1 LSNIIKN
8 SQMKRSILLNAFLV
22 VTAVVGITFTAN
34 SQTYVISAGA
44 DSRDSVTVGSRAG
57 YRVTPDPTIVA
68 LSAIMNPSIFQ
79 WVFSSAAP
87 ILKPDGTAA
96 TLVSPGFY
104 SDTAISG
111 VMPVAAGTI
120 TVSVLERSQPKV
132 GTSCDGLVQTLNI
145 DVLPRATVTFTGTG
159 NGACSAQNYNIPV
172 NLTGFGPW
180 TVEYSITYTTF
191 AGVSSPPVTY
201 TIGGGT
207 AATLGTVSNHGATS
221 LNLPILTAQLS
232 SGMGTYAVNIINV
245 FDRFAMK
252 SLDLTLV
259 DSQVGDLPAAA
270 FDLFIYPTPTTSP
283 IKHVKNM

>member
-1 LSNIIKN
+1 
-8 SQMKRSILLNAFLV
+8 MKHSILLNALV
-22 VTAVVGITFTAN
+22 LMFAAIGISFTAQ

-44 DSRDSVTVGSRAG
+44 DARDSVTVGSRAG

-68 LSAIMNPSIFQ
+68 LSTIMNPSIFQ
-79 WVFSSAAP
+79 WAFSTAAP

-111 VMPVAAGTI
+111 VVPAAAGSI

-132 GTSCDGLVQTLNI
+132 GTSCDGGTVTLNI
-145 DVLPRATVTFTGTG
+145 DVLPRATITFTGTG
-159 NGACSAQNYNIPV
+159 NGACAAQNYNVPV

-180 TVEYSITYTTF
+180 TIEYSITYTNLT
-191 AGVSSPPVTY
+191 GTSSPPVTY
-201 TIGGGT
+201 TIAGGT
-207 AATLGTVSNHGATS
+207 AATLGTIANQGATS
-221 LNLPILTAQLS
+221 LNLPILAAQLS
-232 SGMGTYAVNIINV
+232 SGQGTYAVNITNV
-245 FDRFAMK
+245 LDRFAMK

-259 DSQVGDLPAAA
+259 ASHVGDLPAAA